1 MDDLAGTDSSPSSP
15 SPSSSSLSASAS
27 VICRFSFRCQQV
39 MRLCD
44 HERLEQRCS
53 THRVRKKRV
62 RPCRCFDRAEHRTR
76 RETGCRR
83 HHHHHPSSIIIIII
97 IIIIM
102 YDWNQGS
109 PSNRQPPGILS
120 NKIEKLEPTISL
132 EYPLTTALPHC
143 HNICLNFLY
152 FSTSTPPLP
161 SPSIRRCAP
170 TGGWKWMSCPA
181 GIWRWFQPDF
191 LLICSVVNRSLL
203 ACSTPQ
209 TVLFR

>member
-1 MDDLAGTDSSPSSP
+1 MQHASCPEKMSAPMPMLRPSRAQNTERNRV
-15 SPSSSSLSASAS
+15 SSSS
-27 VICRFSFRCQQV
+27 
-39 MRLCD
+39 
-44 HERLEQRCS
+44 
-53 THRVRKKRV
+53 
-62 RPCRCFDRAEHRTR
+62 
-76 RETGCRR
+76 
-83 HHHHHPSSIIIIII
+83 SSS

-109 PSNRQPPGILS
+109 PSNRQTPGILS

-181 GIWRWFQPDF
+181 FGDGFNQIS
-191 LLICSVVNRSLL
+191 C
-203 ACSTPQ
+203 
-209 TVLFR
+209 

>member
-1 MDDLAGTDSSPSSP
+1 MQHASCPEKKSAPMPMLRPSRAQNTERNRV
-15 SPSSSSLSASAS
+15 SSSSSSS
-27 VICRFSFRCQQV
+27 SII
-39 MRLCD
+39 
-44 HERLEQRCS
+44 
-53 THRVRKKRV
+53 
-62 RPCRCFDRAEHRTR
+62 
-76 RETGCRR
+76 
-83 HHHHHPSSIIIIII
+83 HHPSSIIIIII